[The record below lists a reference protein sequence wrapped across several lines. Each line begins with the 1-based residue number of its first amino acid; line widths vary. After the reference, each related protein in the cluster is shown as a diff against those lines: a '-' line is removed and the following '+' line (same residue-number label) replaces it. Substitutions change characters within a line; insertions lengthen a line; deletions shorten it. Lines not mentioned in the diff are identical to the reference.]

1 MKKRELRLVLDAF
14 KRIKMPKIE
23 DKALRNKMIT
33 CHLALIKELK
43 KYEAELEDFRV
54 VHLGAFDDELAAYQ
68 ELQNKINI
76 EMNPEKRAELLEKLE
91 SHKDL
96 RDAIQAYNKAV
107 ADAGQK
113 DVEVEKIDA
122 AAFVAEYQK
131 QDYDA
136 SVVEAL
142 SPLFIL

>member
-23 DKALRNKMIT
+23 DKDLRNKMIT

-54 VHLGAFDDELAAYQ
+54 VHLGAFDDELAEYQ

-107 ADAGQK
+107 VAAGEK